1 LSDSMSSAIM
11 KFKYINIIIDKII
24 KEL

>member
-1 LSDSMSSAIM
+1 LSDTMSSAIM